1 MERTLIGASIRPRA
15 TVAQAQA
22 QQRALWRWLIPVGGG
37 LLAAVLIVIGT
48 PHVTWYL
55 RLFLALIAFIYI
67 AGQSAAYLWSSN
79 SDHG

>member
-1 MERTLIGASIRPRA
+1 MATSAIRVSPISRASREA
-15 TVAQAQA
+15 TRA
-22 QQRALWRWLIPVGGG
+22 QQRALGRWLIPVGGG
-37 LLAAVLIVIGT
+37 LLAALLIVIGT

-79 SDHG
+79 PEQG